1 MLYPSMFALA
11 IVATT
16 ALIGIDQAGAQG
28 PAGVVEQRIAAM
40 KTNGAAMRTLVPL
53 ARGEAPWNQAAAIQA
68 LETLQRNGEQTVAM
82 FPRGS
87 DAASGVKT
95 AALASIWEKASEFA
109 AAAKVQTDAA
119 DALLKAARA
128 NDE

>member
-68 LETLQRNGEQTVAM
+68 LETLQRNVEQTVAM

-95 AALASIWEKASEFA
+95 
-109 AAAKVQTDAA
+109 
-119 DALLKAARA
+119 
-128 NDE
+128 

>member
-53 ARGEAPWNQAAAIQA
+53 ARG
-68 LETLQRNGEQTVAM
+68 
-82 FPRGS
+82 
-87 DAASGVKT
+87 
-95 AALASIWEKASEFA
+95 
-109 AAAKVQTDAA
+109 
-119 DALLKAARA
+119 
-128 NDE
+128 